1 MKNIVAITALSLF
14 AFNACAKDSGRAAV
28 QENAFAQ
35 VSEFNLKSAKNGA
48 VPKITLNS
56 GYEMPILGLGTYS
69 LRGETCKKAVRSAL
83 EQGVTLIDT
92 AFMYD
97 NEKEVGEAI
106 REFVKVSGVHREEI
120 FVITKIYP
128 GEQFENP
135 EKAIQDALSR
145 GNEKI
150 R

>member
-48 VPKITLNS
+48 VPKITLSS

-69 LRGETCKKAVRSAL
+69 LHDETCKKAVRSAL
-83 EQGVTLIDT
+83 EQGV
-92 AFMYD
+92 
-97 NEKEVGEAI
+97 
-106 REFVKVSGVHREEI
+106 
-120 FVITKIYP
+120 P
-128 GEQFENP
+128 
-135 EKAIQDALSR
+135 
-145 GNEKI
+145 
-150 R
+150 